1 MMRLIRTHKMRRT
14 MTACANASDTPLT
27 ARNSIIT
34 AKPPVSNFYI
44 NTVKMLCT
52 TCACLPSIDEA
63 PSASAHRF
71 PYSKFRAKFE
81 YCGPCR
87 ACVTSQ
93 SKQAHGRENH

>member
-44 NTVKMLCT
+44 NTVKMFVHNVCMLTKYRRSSFRICPS
-52 TCACLPSIDEA
+52 LPIQQIQGQVRVLWA
-63 PSASAHRF
+63 
-71 PYSKFRAKFE
+71 
-81 YCGPCR
+81 
-87 ACVTSQ
+87 V
-93 SKQAHGRENH
+93 